1 MVLNHG
7 VFDVLGRGYAP
18 NQFNDGVCEF
28 INKRLYYAI
37 GRPVPYSCF
46 PLSLYQYQF

>member
-18 NQFNDGVCEF
+18 NQCNDGVCEF
-28 INKRLYYAI
+28 ITLINVFI
-37 GRPVPYSCF
+37 TVEVGRCHIRA
-46 PLSLYQYQF
+46 SL

>member
-18 NQFNDGVCEF
+18 NQFDDGVCEF
-28 INKRLYYAI
+28 ITLINVFITL
-37 GRPVPYSCF
+37 
-46 PLSLYQYQF
+46 